1 MLTTDDGGRL
11 GPDHVAVRHDA
22 ARNLVTIHRDARDIE
37 TVWHLKPDRWPA
49 FLERIGQP
57 GAQSVIDGVRRAV
70 RAGAGAEVLTAASE
84 LAKTVFAE
92 IDWNY
97 SLGREGKS

>member
-1 MLTTDDGGRL
+1 
-11 GPDHVAVRHDA
+11 
-22 ARNLVTIHRDARDIE
+22 
-37 TVWHLKPDRWPA
+37 
-49 FLERIGQP
+49 
-57 GAQSVIDGVRRAV
+57 V
-70 RAGAGAEVLTAASE
+70 RAGAGAEMLTAASE